1 MSLQDGQ
8 SRARHPGGR
17 SALPGVSRLPKFSE
31 RDCVPRTSRSNI
43 QSRQRSR
50 PHRSNRLPAVSFSL
64 SAIRWEATFRES
76 NVSSVFHFPE
86 RGCPHPQR
94 PRKLSRKWTSSPP
107 LRRKGKSAIRNPQ
120 RRAELV
126 EASAMDRP
134 FAAFACFARPRIPS
148 SESWILDSEFYFSS
162 FSSPHPATGGRTTT
176 VQPPTLFFHEL
187 FTLFTTPGKIF
198 PLERNPRNPR
208 NISSLRRKRK
218 AGWQVTY
225 HTKSSS
231 HPKKSTCFQ
240 KPGLPFPARGRAG
253 HSVPAAECQ

>member
-1 MSLQDGQ
+1 WGGPPPPPLPFFPQKTPKTPNTANIPQRTVGTGGLQGGE
-8 SRARHPGGR
+8 APPRHPGGR

-107 LRRKGKSAIRNPQ
+107 LRRKG
-120 RRAELV
+120 
-126 EASAMDRP
+126 
-134 FAAFACFARPRIPS
+134 
-148 SESWILDSEFYFSS
+148 
-162 FSSPHPATGGRTTT
+162 
-176 VQPPTLFFHEL
+176 
-187 FTLFTTPGKIF
+187 
-198 PLERNPRNPR
+198 
-208 NISSLRRKRK
+208 
-218 AGWQVTY
+218 
-225 HTKSSS
+225 
-231 HPKKSTCFQ
+231 
-240 KPGLPFPARGRAG
+240 
-253 HSVPAAECQ
+253 